1 MLPKYI
7 AAFNHAVYI
16 SQKTAG
22 YPTETFRRY
31 WASVLFT
38 RLCSAA
44 KSILHLCPGSP
55 ANSAGT
61 FWDFSSLAPLVRSL
75 VQTCLLHFYL
85 GTESV
90 GEDESQARLLIMQL
104 RDCTERLR
112 FFQNAGS
119 SSEKIR
125 GFEATANDI
134 RARLSSNQYFTR
146 LPARVQKSLRK
157 GNAKSI
163 LTPSQILDRMGIL
176 DQAGRAFLAFISSH
190 AGVSPLAYYRIGEN
204 NRGRGEENDID
215 KYYIATA
222 VDLACDFILR
232 ASADMEALFP
242 EALAEKSQ
250 KVAPEVGS
258 ERFRDAF
265 DFVKQGQGA
274 LVDEFT
280 ASDGPESPMLC
291 SDCFHDVGLRLSA
304 ERIG

>member
-1 MLPKYI
+1 M
-7 AAFNHAVYI
+7 
-16 SQKTAG
+16 
-22 YPTETFRRY
+22 
-31 WASVLFT
+31 
-38 RLCSAA
+38 
-44 KSILHLCPGSP
+44 
-55 ANSAGT
+55 
-61 FWDFSSLAPLVRSL
+61 
-75 VQTCLLHFYL
+75 
-85 GTESV
+85 
-90 GEDESQARLLIMQL
+90 GEDESQARLLLMQL
-104 RDCTERLR
+104 QDCTERLHL
-112 FFQNAGS
+112 FQNGGA
-119 SSEKIR
+119 SSEKIL
-125 GFEATANDI
+125 GIEAGVNDI
-134 RARLSSNQYFTR
+134 CTRLSSNQYFAR
-146 LPARVQKSLRK
+146 LPARVRKSLRK
-157 GNAKSI
+157 GNTASI
-163 LTPSQILDRMGIL
+163 LTPGQILDRMGIL
-176 DQAGRAFLAFISSH
+176 DQAVRAFLAFISSH
-190 AGVSPLAYYRIGEN
+190 ADVSPLAYYRTGEN

-265 DFVKQGQGA
+265 DFVKQGQVA